1 MGRLE
6 TWGRSRARRR
16 RHNALADE
24 GSATPS
30 PTHHEPE
37 RLAAELRLLA
47 GHPRCAAH
55 AAALA
60 RLADAVQSSSEDEL
74 RPWAGGGLVTAY
86 CGPDALSV
94 PPSAEGAR
102 GRRLLSALP
111 SVLVFAPL
119 LVTWAGLG
127 AAAYAYQR
135 MRDSGATGQDGTGP
149 SGSFLTLWQQG
160 FDGHLW
166 PVLRFDTMVVYTV
179 VALLALMGTTVLG
192 RLREAAEEAERQR
205 LVSRLSAALVQV
217 EALAVRTVHA
227 SPARF
232 AEELQGAAS
241 GLRDLLCEATR
252 VHERARHLLKGA
264 STAAEQHLAAVKALE
279 SAVAELRAGT
289 TDVRTSVGSATRAA
303 DEVAAGTRR
312 LAEELARSGSAMA
325 EGVDKAGRLVA
336 ERIGSAGELAAVR
349 IGSAGELTAE
359 RIDRAALE
367 AQERDQAAG
376 ERAAEWMRQ
385 AVREVTAALAAVRAS
400 TADSTQVLAAT
411 LDGLHGTLTGLP
423 AALERAA
430 TEGAEHIGD
439 AYDLAVAALAVSLR
453 DEVRTVTAELAARIA
468 EMREAALAHRGD
480 QSEARDRLLKTVEQV
495 HGALRVLVDALPR
508 TSSTG
513 PAAQALSAPQEP
525 HGPSRPQAPPAASAQ
540 QPSPAPS
547 SPQARPMP
555 SARAS
560 APPTVSLSR
569 PVPADD
575 PRISEPAA
583 EVDR

>member
-1 MGRLE
+1 MGWLE

-16 RHNALADE
+16 RHDALAHE
-24 GSATPS
+24 GSATPR

-55 AAALA
+55 ATALT
-60 RLADAVQSSSEDEL
+60 RLADAVQSGSEDEL

-86 CGPDALSV
+86 CGPHALSV
-94 PPSAEGAR
+94 PPSAGTGR

-127 AAAYAYQR
+127 AAAYAYRR
-135 MRDSGATGQDGTGP
+135 MRDPGATGQGGTAP

-192 RLREAAEEAERQR
+192 RLRETAEETERQG

-217 EALAVRTVHA
+217 EALAVRTAQA

-241 GLRDLLCEATR
+241 GLRDLLSEATR
-252 VHERARHLLKGA
+252 VQERAHDLLSGA
-264 STAAEQHLAAVKALE
+264 STATEHHLAAVKALE
-279 SAVAELRAGT
+279 SAVAELRAGA
-289 TDVRTSVGSATRAA
+289 TDVRTSAGSATRAA

-312 LAEELARSGSAMA
+312 LTEELARSGAAMA
-325 EGVDKAGRLVA
+325 EGVDKAGRLTA
-336 ERIGSAGELAAVR
+336 ERIGAAGELAAVR

-359 RIDRAALE
+359 RIDSAASE
-367 AQERDQAAG
+367 AQERHRAAG
-376 ERAAEWMRQ
+376 ERASEWMRQ
-385 AVREVTAALAAVRAS
+385 AVREVTAALADVRAS
-400 TADSTQVLAAT
+400 TAESTQVLAAT
-411 LDGLHGTLTGLP
+411 RDGLHGTLTGLP

-430 TEGAEHIGD
+430 AEGAERIGD

-453 DEVRTVTAELAARIA
+453 DEVRTVTGELATRIE
-468 EMREAALAHRGD
+468 EMREAALAHRED
-480 QSEARDRLLKTVEQV
+480 KNEARDRLSETVEQV
-495 HGALRVLVDALPR
+495 HGALRILVDALPA

-513 PAAQALSAPQEP
+513 PAARAPSPPREPRAPQ
-525 HGPSRPQAPPAASAQ
+525 
-540 QPSPAPS
+540 
-547 SPQARPMP
+547 
-555 SARAS
+555 
-560 APPTVSLSR
+560 
-569 PVPADD
+569 PV
-575 PRISEPAA
+575 A
-583 EVDR
+583 EVDG